1 MIYFTA
7 DTHFGHA
14 NIIKFCNRPFSDVHE
29 MNEYM
34 IAAWNERVCDN
45 DTVFIIGDMFFKSDI
60 NPEETLFRLKGKKRL
75 IIGNHDHGWL
85 QKINPNKFFEAV
97 DNYYEYCDNG
107 KNFVL
112 CHFPLLTYR
121 HEEKWYM
128 IHGHIHNNTDFDFWP
143 LLKARPLVL
152 NAGVEVNNYMPV
164 TFDELVANNER
175 FKSEH

>member
-45 DTVFIIGDMFFKSDI
+45 DTIFIIGDMFFKSDI
-60 NPEETLFRLKGKKRL
+60 NPEETLFSLKGKKRL

-85 QKINPNKFFEAV
+85 QKINSNKFFEAV

-107 KNFVL
+107 
-112 CHFPLLTYR
+112 
-121 HEEKWYM
+121 
-128 IHGHIHNNTDFDFWP
+128 
-143 LLKARPLVL
+143 
-152 NAGVEVNNYMPV
+152 
-164 TFDELVANNER
+164 
-175 FKSEH
+175 